1 MESVISGQTE
11 SAADEPDNNRSTK
24 KVRMRN
30 GVAEYGS
37 DKDETVNQRT

>member
-30 GVAEYGS
+30 EVAEYGS